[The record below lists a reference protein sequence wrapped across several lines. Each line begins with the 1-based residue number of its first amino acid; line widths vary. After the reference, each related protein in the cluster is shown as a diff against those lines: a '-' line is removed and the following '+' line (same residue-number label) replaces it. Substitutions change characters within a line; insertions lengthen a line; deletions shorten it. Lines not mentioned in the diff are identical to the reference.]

1 LNRTVLILTACA
13 LAFAGCAGTTP
24 ESELLGLPPLPSYL
38 GTVAVA
44 PGDSA
49 IGFAEAVARVLAQDP
64 ALQAARHR
72 VLAADAARVQAGT
85 WTNPLLRAEAE
96 GWGID
101 HDGFDQSELTLSA
114 AFPLDLVG
122 KRGARV
128 SVAQAQTNVQRSE
141 YNETRR
147 GAVSQVRSVVLSI
160 RAEKERE
167 SLAAERLSITEETA
181 AAVSREVTAGKA
193 APLEQVRAEVIRES
207 ARTDLARARFAL
219 RQSRLRLGSLL
230 GWPTAEVD
238 VTGALR
244 RGPVIPDRLMLGE
257 ELSRNPRRL
266 AVLWSAESAR
276 RTERRVG
283 REKWPDVEAEVGLRR
298 FMDENAN
305 AWVTGLSVG
314 IPLWDRK
321 AGASREARELTKAA
335 DQDVTAVDRELQ
347 LSLADLLT
355 ALEASQETLGQ
366 YQVNVLPRAQ
376 DALDLARRGFEGGK
390 FGYLDLLEA
399 QRSLLDVK
407 REYLEARISYD
418 EAVGRLESLL
428 GREPGNG
435 LLPETP

>member
-1 LNRTVLILTACA
+1 MNRTVLTLTACA
-13 LAFAGCAGTTP
+13 FAFLGCAGTTP
-24 ESELLGLPPLPSYL
+24 ESELLRLPPLPSYP
-38 GTVAVA
+38 GPVAA
-44 PGDSA
+44 ASADSA
-49 IGFAEAVARVLAQDP
+49 IGFAEAVARVLATDP

-85 WTNPLLRAEAE
+85 WTNPTLRAEAE

-141 YNETRR
+141 YNESRR
-147 GAVSQVRSVVLSI
+147 VAVSQVRSVVLSV

-167 SLAAERLSITEETA
+167 ALAAERLRITEETA
-181 AAVSREVTAGKA
+181 AAVSREVAAGKA

-207 ARTDLARARFAL
+207 ARADLARARFAL
-219 RQSRLRLGSLL
+219 RQSRLGLGVLMAR
-230 GWPTAEVD
+230 PTALVD

-244 RGPVIPDRLMLGE
+244 QGPVIPDSVMFGE

-266 AVLWSAESAR
+266 AALWSAERAR
-276 RTERRVG
+276 RTERQVG
-283 REKWPDVEAEVGLRR
+283 REKWPDMEAEVGLRR
-298 FMDENAN
+298 FMDEDAN
-305 AWVTGLSVG
+305 AWVTGLSIG
-314 IPLWDRK
+314 LPLWDRK
-321 AGASREARELTKAA
+321 SGASHEARELAKAA
-335 DQDVTAVDRELQ
+335 DQDVIGVDRELQ
-347 LSLADLLT
+347 LNLANLLT
-355 ALEASQETLGQ
+355 ALEASRVTLGQ
-366 YQVNVLPRAQ
+366 YQTEVLPRAE

-428 GREPGNG
+428 GREPENG
-435 LLPETP
+435 LLPESP

>member
-1 LNRTVLILTACA
+1 LLATVA
-13 LAFAGCAGTTP
+13 LYGCAGTTP
-24 ESELLGLPPLPSYL
+24 EADLLELPPLPAHVMRAGAAS
-38 GTVAVA
+38 
-44 PGDSA
+44 PDSA
-49 IGFAEAVARVLAQDP
+49 IGFREAAAKALAQDP

-85 WTNPLLRAEAE
+85 WTNPSLKVEAE

-128 SVAQAQTNVQRSE
+128 SVAEAQTNVERSR
-141 YNETRR
+141 YNESRR
-147 GAVSQVRSVVLSI
+147 AVLAQVREAVLLV
-160 RAEKERE
+160 RAERERE
-167 SLAAERLSITEETA
+167 ALAAERLRITEETA
-181 AAVSREVTAGKA
+181 AAVSREVAAGKA
-193 APLEQVRAEVIRES
+193 APLEEVRAEVIRES
-207 ARTDLARARFAL
+207 ARADLARARFAL
-219 RQSRLRLGSLL
+219 RQTRLGL
-230 GWPTAEVD
+230 
-238 VTGALR
+238 GALMGTPALEIDVAGSLR
-244 RGPVIPDRLMLGE
+244 EGAIVPDSALFAE
-257 ELSRNPRRL
+257 ELSRHPRRL

-276 RTERRVG
+276 RTERQVS
-283 REKWPDVEAEVGLRR
+283 REKWPELEAEVGVRR

-314 IPLWDRK
+314 LPLWDHK
-321 AGASREARELTKAA
+321 SGASRQARELALAA
-335 DQDVTAVDRELQ
+335 DQDVMGEDRELELTLVDQ
-347 LSLADLLT
+347 LT
-355 ALEASQETLGQ
+355 ALEASLQTLNQ
-366 YQVNVLPRAQ
+366 YRDHILPEAE
-376 DALDLARRGFEGGK
+376 DALDLARKGFDGGK

-435 LLPETP
+435 LLPESP

>member
-1 LNRTVLILTACA
+1 MEAIAPSDSVL
-13 LAFAGCAGTTP
+13 
-24 ESELLGLPPLPSYL
+24 
-38 GTVAVA
+38 
-44 PGDSA
+44 
-49 IGFAEAVARVLAQDP
+49 GFAEAVARALAEDP

-85 WTNPLLRAEAE
+85 WTNPSLRAEAE

-141 YNETRR
+141 YNESRR
-147 GAVSQVRSVVLSI
+147 DAVSQVRSVVLSI

-167 SLAAERLSITEETA
+167 SLAGERLRITEETA
-181 AAVSREVTAGKA
+181 AAVGREVAAGKA

-219 RQSRLRLGSLL
+219 RQSRLRLGALL
-230 GWPTAEVD
+230 GRPTAEVD

-244 RGPVIPDRLMLGE
+244 RGPLIPDRLGLEE

-355 ALEASQETLGQ
+355 AIEASGETLGQ
-366 YQVNVLPRAQ
+366 YQVDVLPRAE

-407 REYLEARISYD
+407 REYLEARIAYD

-435 LLPETP
+435 LLPESP

>member
-1 LNRTVLILTACA
+1 
-13 LAFAGCAGTTP
+13 
-24 ESELLGLPPLPSYL
+24 LGLPPLPPHL
-38 GTVAVA
+38 GMEAIA
-44 PGDSA
+44 PSDSVL
-49 IGFAEAVARVLAQDP
+49 GFAEAVARALAEDP

-85 WTNPLLRAEAE
+85 WTNPSLRAEAE

-141 YNETRR
+141 YNESRR

-167 SLAAERLSITEETA
+167 SLAGERLRITEETA
-181 AAVSREVTAGKA
+181 AAVGREVAAGKA

-219 RQSRLRLGSLL
+219 RQSRLRLGALL
-230 GWPTAEVD
+230 GRPTAEVD

-244 RGPVIPDRLMLGE
+244 RGPLIPDRLGLEE

-355 ALEASQETLGQ
+355 AIEASGETLGQ
-366 YQVNVLPRAQ
+366 YQVDVLPRAE

-407 REYLEARISYD
+407 REYLEARIAYD

-435 LLPETP
+435 LLPESP